1 MKGTREEGVERKGGK
16 ELEGKGREGR
26 FKEGKDFKRSQ
37 GFLTALLVKS

>member
-1 MKGTREEGVERKGGK
+1 MGGERRGEQGWEGGK

-37 GFLTALLVKS
+37 GF

>member
-16 ELEGKGREGR
+16 ELEGEGREGR

>member
-16 ELEGKGREGR
+16 ELEGEGR

-37 GFLTALLVKS
+37 GF